1 MNTLRSAWFCSML
14 LALTACA
21 GSGGSVSDRASDND
35 AAVAN
40 MNLGAGYLQQGNV
53 ELAIERLRRALAQDP
68 DLVLAHS
75 TIAFAYDQI
84 GSLEE
89 AETHFRRATELN
101 REDGAAANSYAAFL
115 CNRGN
120 RWAEA
125 EPYFRR
131 AAQDLD
137 YTTPEVA
144 MTNAGLCAR
153 DAGELQKAEENF
165 RAALARNPRYADALL
180 NMVELSYQRGDYLQT
195 RAFMQR
201 YVAVRPATA
210 SVLLICVN
218 AERELNNAAG
228 AELCA
233 TQLRNG
239 FPGSPELQQ
248 LREQQSRNDR

>member
-1 MNTLRSAWFCSML
+1 MNTLRSVWLCVSL

-21 GSGGSVSDRASDND
+21 GDGGTVGNRATDNE
-35 AAVAN
+35 AAIAN
-40 MNLGAGYLQQGNV
+40 MNLGVGYLQQGNV

-68 DLVLAHS
+68 ELVEAHS
-75 TIAFAYDQI
+75 AIAFAYDQI

-89 AETHFRRATELN
+89 AETHFRRATQIDED
-101 REDGAAANSYAAFL
+101 DGAAANAYAAFL

-131 AAQDLD
+131 AAADLD

-144 MTNAGLCAR
+144 MTNAGICAR
-153 DAGELQKAEENF
+153 DAGELEKAEESF

-180 NMVELSYQRGDYLQT
+180 NMLELTYQRGEYLQA
-195 RAFMQR
+195 RAFVQR
-201 YVAVRPATA
+201 YLAVRPATA
-210 SVLLICVN
+210 PLLWTCFNI
-218 AERELNNAAG
+218 ERELNNAAG
-228 AELCA
+228 AERCA

-239 FPGSPELQQ
+239 FQGSPELAQ
-248 LREQQSRNDR
+248 LEEQQRRNGR